1 MNGIVKRMMSNKK
14 ITLAAAE
21 LRPKNKTLD
30 SIELLMNLLKN
41 LFYSTSSQESE
52 REENKICGQLKEIER
67 ILVLLLKDYCR
78 DELQR
83 KKVVSKFLKK
93 LPDIC
98 RLVTSDVEAAY
109 AGDPAAADY
118 EEIILAYPGPYA
130 IMVQRVSHI
139 LYQQKVPILPR
150 MMTEYAHSITGID
163 IHPGADIGESFFI
176 DHGTG
181 VVIGETAVIGSNVK
195 LYQGVTL
202 GALSTSGGQQL
213 RNKKR
218 HPTVED
224 FVTIYAGT
232 SVLGGDTVVG
242 AHSVIGSNVFIT
254 KSVPENTKIRLD
266 NENRNVYLLNKGQE
280 ERRLMVWNSVQN

>member
-1 MNGIVKRMMSNKK
+1 MNEVVKRMMSNKK
-14 ITLAAAE
+14 ITLAAE
-21 LRPKNKTLD
+21 LRSKNKTID

-41 LFYSTSSQESE
+41 LFYSTSCQETES
-52 REENKICGQLKEIER
+52 EENKICGQLEEIER
-67 ILVLLLKDYCR
+67 ILVILLKDYCR

-83 KKVVSKFLKK
+83 KKVVSKFLNK

-150 MMTEYAHSITGID
+150 MMTEYAHSMTGID

-181 VVIGETAVIGSNVK
+181 VVIGETASIGRAVK
-195 LYQGVTL
+195 IYQGVTL
-202 GALSTSGGQQL
+202 GALSTSGGQKL
-213 RNKKR
+213 RNQKR

-232 SVLGGDTVVG
+232 SVLGGNTVVG

-254 KSVPENTKIRLD
+254 ESVPENTRIRLD
-266 NENRNVYLLNKGQE
+266 NENRNVYLLDERQE
-280 ERRLMVWNSVQN
+280 ERRLMVWNSAQN